1 MENNLKDNSLNMD
14 DNNLNIENKQDI
26 NNDIQENKTDE
37 EISLEYYNQL
47 KSHPEAEWY
56 VIHTMSGM
64 EEEVKKTI
72 ETKIANLNLKDKI
85 FRIIIPVEKEI
96 KYKSGKKKEINKRLF
111 PGYIFIEM
119 ILNNETWS
127 FIRSIQGVTGFVG
140 PQEKPTPLTESEL
153 EKIRPFIEGRVIIKK
168 NELNIGDKV
177 RITNGPFKDTQG
189 IVEKIIPEKNK
200 VIVSIV
206 IFGRE
211 IPTELDISEC
221 EKID

>member
-1 MENNLKDNSLNMD
+1 MENNLNENNLKV
-14 DNNLNIENKQDI
+14 DNNQNIDN
-26 NNDIQENKTDE
+26 NNDIQESKIDE

-64 EEEVKKTI
+64 EEEIKKTI
-72 ETKIANLNLKDKI
+72 ETKIANLKLQDKI

-153 EKIRPFIEGRVIIKK
+153 EKIRPFIEGRIIIKK
-168 NELNIGDKV
+168 NELNIGNKV

-200 VIVSIV
+200 VVVSII

>member
-1 MENNLKDNSLNMD
+1 MENNLNENNLKV
-14 DNNLNIENKQDI
+14 DNNQNIDN
-26 NNDIQENKTDE
+26 NNDIQENKIDE

-64 EEEVKKTI
+64 EEEIKKTI

-85 FRIIIPVEKEI
+85 FKIIIPVEKEI

-200 VIVSIV
+200 VVVSII

>member
-1 MENNLKDNSLNMD
+1 MENNLKE
-14 DNNLNIENKQDI
+14 NNLNADNSQNIDNI
-26 NNDIQENKTDE
+26 NDIQENKIDE

-64 EEEVKKTI
+64 EEEIKKTI
-72 ETKIANLNLKDKI
+72 ETKIANLKLQDKI

-127 FIRSIQGVTGFVG
+127 FIKSIQGVTGFVG

-168 NELNIGDKV
+168 NELNIGNKV

-200 VIVSIV
+200 VVVSII

-221 EKID
+221 EKIE

>member
-1 MENNLKDNSLNMD
+1 MEKNLNENNL
-14 DNNLNIENKQDI
+14 NNIQNI
-26 NNDIQENKTDE
+26 NNTDDIQENKIDE

-56 VIHTMSGM
+56 IIHTMSGR
-64 EEEVKKTI
+64 EEEIKKTI
-72 ETKIANLNLKDKI
+72 ETKIANLKLQSKI

-96 KYKSGKKKEINKRLF
+96 KYKAGKKKEINKRLF

-119 ILNNETWS
+119 ILDNETWS

-140 PQEKPTPLTESEL
+140 PQEKPTPLTEAEL

-168 NELNIGDKV
+168 NELNIGNKV

-189 IVEKIIPEKNK
+189 VVEKIIPEKNK
-200 VIVSIV
+200 VVVSII

>member
-1 MENNLKDNSLNMD
+1 MENNLNENNLKV
-14 DNNLNIENKQDI
+14 DNNQNIDN
-26 NNDIQENKTDE
+26 NNDIQENKIDE

-64 EEEVKKTI
+64 EEEIKKTI
-72 ETKIANLNLKDKI
+72 ETKIANLKLQDKI

-168 NELNIGDKV
+168 NELNIGNKV

-200 VIVSIV
+200 VVVSII

>member
-1 MENNLKDNSLNMD
+1 MENNLNENNLKV
-14 DNNLNIENKQDI
+14 DNNQNIDNNIDN
-26 NNDIQENKTDE
+26 NNDIQENKIDE

-64 EEEVKKTI
+64 EEEIKKTI
-72 ETKIANLNLKDKI
+72 ETKIANLKLQDKI

-153 EKIRPFIEGRVIIKK
+153 EKIRPFIEGRIIIKK

-200 VIVSIV
+200 VVVSII

>member
-1 MENNLKDNSLNMD
+1 MENNLNENNLKV
-14 DNNLNIENKQDI
+14 DNNQNIDN
-26 NNDIQENKTDE
+26 NNDIQENKIDE

-64 EEEVKKTI
+64 EEEIKKTI

-85 FRIIIPVEKEI
+85 FKIIIPVEKEI

-168 NELNIGDKV
+168 NELNIGNKV

-200 VIVSIV
+200 VVVSII

>member
-1 MENNLKDNSLNMD
+1 
-14 DNNLNIENKQDI
+14 
-26 NNDIQENKTDE
+26 
-37 EISLEYYNQL
+37 
-47 KSHPEAEWY
+47 
-56 VIHTMSGM
+56 MSGM
-64 EEEVKKTI
+64 EEEIKKTI
-72 ETKIANLNLKDKI
+72 ETKIANLKLQDKI

-153 EKIRPFIEGRVIIKK
+153 EKIRPFIEGRIIIKK
-168 NELNIGDKV
+168 NELNIGNKV

-200 VIVSIV
+200 VVVSII

>member
-1 MENNLKDNSLNMD
+1 MENNLNENNLKV
-14 DNNLNIENKQDI
+14 DNNQNIANNNDI
-26 NNDIQENKTDE
+26 NDIQENKIDE

-64 EEEVKKTI
+64 EEEIKKTI
-72 ETKIANLNLKDKI
+72 ETKIANLKLQDKI

-96 KYKSGKKKEINKRLF
+96 KYKSGKKKEISKRLF

-153 EKIRPFIEGRVIIKK
+153 EKIRPFIEGRIIIRK

-200 VIVSIV
+200 VVVSII

>member
-1 MENNLKDNSLNMD
+1 MENNLNENNLKV
-14 DNNLNIENKQDI
+14 DNNQSIDNNND
-26 NNDIQENKTDE
+26 NNDIQENKIDE

-64 EEEVKKTI
+64 EEEIKKTI
-72 ETKIANLNLKDKI
+72 ETKIANLKLQDKI

-96 KYKSGKKKEINKRLF
+96 KYKSGKKKEISKRLF

-153 EKIRPFIEGRVIIKK
+153 EKIRPFIEGRIIIRK

-221 EKID
+221 ERID

>member
-1 MENNLKDNSLNMD
+1 MENNLNENNLKV
-14 DNNLNIENKQDI
+14 DNNKNID
-26 NNDIQENKTDE
+26 NNNGIQENKMDE

-47 KSHPEAEWY
+47 KSHSEAEWY

-64 EEEVKKTI
+64 EEEIKKTI
-72 ETKIANLNLKDKI
+72 ENKIVNLNLQDKI

-111 PGYIFIEM
+111 PGYIFVEM

-140 PQEKPTPLTESEL
+140 PQEKPTPLTEFEL
-153 EKIRPFIEGRVIIKK
+153 EKIRPFIEGRIIVKK
-168 NELNIGDKV
+168 NELNIGNKV

-200 VIVSIV
+200 VVVSII

>member
-1 MENNLKDNSLNMD
+1 MENNLNENNLKV
-14 DNNLNIENKQDI
+14 DNNQNINN
-26 NNDIQENKTDE
+26 NNDIQENKIDE

-64 EEEVKKTI
+64 EEEIKKTI
-72 ETKIANLNLKDKI
+72 ETKIANLKLQDKI

-153 EKIRPFIEGRVIIKK
+153 EKIRPFIEGRIIIKK
-168 NELNIGDKV
+168 NELNIGNKV

-200 VIVSIV
+200 VVVSII

>member
-1 MENNLKDNSLNMD
+1 MENNLKENSLNV
-14 DNNLNIENKQDI
+14 DNNQNIDN
-26 NNDIQENKTDE
+26 NNDIQENKIDE

-64 EEEVKKTI
+64 EEEIKKTI
-72 ETKIANLNLKDKI
+72 ENKIANLNLQDKI

-168 NELNIGDKV
+168 NELNIGNKV

-200 VIVSIV
+200 VVVSIV

>member
-1 MENNLKDNSLNMD
+1 MENNLNENNLKV
-14 DNNLNIENKQDI
+14 DNNQNIDN
-26 NNDIQENKTDE
+26 NNDIQENKIDE

-64 EEEVKKTI
+64 EEEIKKTI
-72 ETKIANLNLKDKI
+72 ETKIANLKLQDKI

-153 EKIRPFIEGRVIIKK
+153 EKIRPFIEGRIIIRK

-200 VIVSIV
+200 VVVSII

>member
-1 MENNLKDNSLNMD
+1 MENNLNENNLKV
-14 DNNLNIENKQDI
+14 DNNQNIDN
-26 NNDIQENKTDE
+26 NNDIQENKIDE

-64 EEEVKKTI
+64 EEEIKKTI
-72 ETKIANLNLKDKI
+72 ETKIANLKLQDKI

-153 EKIRPFIEGRVIIKK
+153 EKIRPFIEGRIIIKK

-200 VIVSIV
+200 VVVSII

>member
-1 MENNLKDNSLNMD
+1 MENNLKE
-14 DNNLNIENKQDI
+14 NNLNVDNNQNI
-26 NNDIQENKTDE
+26 NNINDIQENKIDE

-64 EEEVKKTI
+64 EEEIKKTI
-72 ETKIANLNLKDKI
+72 ENKIANLNLQDKI

-168 NELNIGDKV
+168 NELNIGNKV

-200 VIVSIV
+200 VVVSIV

>member
-1 MENNLKDNSLNMD
+1 MENNLNENNLKV
-14 DNNLNIENKQDI
+14 DNNQ
-26 NNDIQENKTDE
+26 NNDIQENKIDE

-64 EEEVKKTI
+64 EEEIKKTI
-72 ETKIANLNLKDKI
+72 ETKIANLKLQDKI

-168 NELNIGDKV
+168 NELNIGNKV

-200 VIVSIV
+200 VVVSII

>member
-1 MENNLKDNSLNMD
+1 MENNLKDKKLNID
-14 DNNLNIENKQDI
+14 NNNLNIDNKQDI
-26 NNDIQENKTDE
+26 NNDIQENKIDE

-119 ILNNETWS
+119 ILNNETWG

-200 VIVSIV
+200 VVVSII

>member
-56 VIHTMSGM
+56 VIHTISGM

-221 EKID
+221 ERID

>member
-1 MENNLKDNSLNMD
+1 MENNLKE
-14 DNNLNIENKQDI
+14 NNLNADNNQNIDNT
-26 NNDIQENKTDE
+26 NDIQENKIDE

-64 EEEVKKTI
+64 EEEIKKTI
-72 ETKIANLNLKDKI
+72 ETKIANLKLQDKI

-127 FIRSIQGVTGFVG
+127 FIKSIQGVTGFVG

-168 NELNIGDKV
+168 NELNIGNKV

-200 VIVSIV
+200 VVVSII

>member
-1 MENNLKDNSLNMD
+1 MEKNLNENNLNHIQN
-14 DNNLNIENKQDI
+14 I
-26 NNDIQENKTDE
+26 NNTDDIQENKIDE

-56 VIHTMSGM
+56 IIHTMSGR
-64 EEEVKKTI
+64 EEEIKKTI
-72 ETKIANLNLKDKI
+72 ETKIANLKLQSKI

-96 KYKSGKKKEINKRLF
+96 KYKAGKKKEINKRLF

-119 ILNNETWS
+119 ILDNETWS

-140 PQEKPTPLTESEL
+140 PQEKPTPLTEAEL

-168 NELNIGDKV
+168 NELNIGNKV

-189 IVEKIIPEKNK
+189 VVEKIIPEKNK
-200 VIVSIV
+200 VVVSII

>member
-1 MENNLKDNSLNMD
+1 MENNLNENNLKV
-14 DNNLNIENKQDI
+14 DNNQNINNN
-26 NNDIQENKTDE
+26 NNDIQENKIDE

-64 EEEVKKTI
+64 EEEIKKTI
-72 ETKIANLNLKDKI
+72 ETKIANLKLQDKI

-153 EKIRPFIEGRVIIKK
+153 EKIRPFIEGRIIIKK
-168 NELNIGDKV
+168 NELNIGNKV

-200 VIVSIV
+200 VVVSII

>member
-1 MENNLKDNSLNMD
+1 MENNLKKNSLNV
-14 DNNLNIENKQDI
+14 DNNQNIDN
-26 NNDIQENKTDE
+26 NNDVQENKIDE
-37 EISLEYYNQL
+37 QISLEYYNQL

-64 EEEVKKTI
+64 EEEIKKTI
-72 ETKIANLNLKDKI
+72 ENKIANLNLQDKI

-168 NELNIGDKV
+168 NELNIGNKV

-200 VIVSIV
+200 VVVSII

>member
-1 MENNLKDNSLNMD
+1 MENNLKE
-14 DNNLNIENKQDI
+14 NNLNVDNKQDI
-26 NNDIQENKTDE
+26 NNDVQENKIDE
-37 EISLEYYNQL
+37 EISVEYYNQL

-64 EEEVKKTI
+64 EEEIKKTI
-72 ETKIANLNLKDKI
+72 ETKIANLNLQDKI

-168 NELNIGDKV
+168 NELNIGNKV

-200 VIVSIV
+200 VVVSII

>member
-1 MENNLKDNSLNMD
+1 MENNLKE
-14 DNNLNIENKQDI
+14 NNLNLDNIQNI
-26 NNDIQENKTDE
+26 NNTNDIQESKINE

-64 EEEVKKTI
+64 EEEIKKTI
-72 ETKIANLNLKDKI
+72 ETKIANLKLQDKI

-168 NELNIGDKV
+168 NELNIGNKV

-200 VIVSIV
+200 VIVSII

>member
-1 MENNLKDNSLNMD
+1 MENNLKENSLNV
-14 DNNLNIENKQDI
+14 DNNQNIDN
-26 NNDIQENKTDE
+26 NNDIHENKIDE

-64 EEEVKKTI
+64 EEEIKKTI
-72 ETKIANLNLKDKI
+72 ENKIANLNLQDKI

-168 NELNIGDKV
+168 NELNIGNKV

-200 VIVSIV
+200 VVVSII

>member
-1 MENNLKDNSLNMD
+1 MEKNLNENNL
-14 DNNLNIENKQDI
+14 NNVQNI
-26 NNDIQENKTDE
+26 NNTDDIQENKIDE

-56 VIHTMSGM
+56 IIHTMSGR
-64 EEEVKKTI
+64 EEEIKKTI
-72 ETKIANLNLKDKI
+72 ETKIANLKLQSKI

-96 KYKSGKKKEINKRLF
+96 KYKAGKKKEINKRLF

-119 ILNNETWS
+119 ILDNETWS

-140 PQEKPTPLTESEL
+140 PQEKPTPLTEAEL

-168 NELNIGDKV
+168 NELNIGNKV

-189 IVEKIIPEKNK
+189 VVEKIIPEKNK
-200 VIVSIV
+200 VVVSII

>member
-1 MENNLKDNSLNMD
+1 MENNLKE
-14 DNNLNIENKQDI
+14 NNLNLDNIQNI
-26 NNDIQENKTDE
+26 NNNNDIQESKINE

-64 EEEVKKTI
+64 EEEIKKTI
-72 ETKIANLNLKDKI
+72 ETKIANLKLQDKI

-140 PQEKPTPLTESEL
+140 PQEKPTPLTEAEL

-168 NELNIGDKV
+168 NELNIGNKV

-200 VIVSIV
+200 VVVSII